1 MLSAAG
7 RENKGLVAVGRDDW
21 EQHSLHI
28 LLGCTGTMSTF
39 YR

>member
-1 MLSAAG
+1 MLSVAG
-7 RENKGLVAVGRDDW
+7 RENKGLAAVGRDGW

-28 LLGCTGTMSTF
+28 LPWCTGTMSTF